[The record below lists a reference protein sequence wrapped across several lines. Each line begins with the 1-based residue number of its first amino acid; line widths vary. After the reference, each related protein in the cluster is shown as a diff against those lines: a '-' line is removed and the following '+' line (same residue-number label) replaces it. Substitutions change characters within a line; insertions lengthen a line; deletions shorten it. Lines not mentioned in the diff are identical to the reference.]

1 MRNMIMAGALALCT
15 ATLAAPVGAQVQVP
29 AGLVNVTVGNV
40 ILEDILTDV
49 EINALNDL
57 DLLNDN
63 QIQVQ
68 VPIGVA
74 ANVCGISAAVIGKST
89 SNPACAAKS
98 GSQALAQAIRKQHL
112 RKKN

>member
-1 MRNMIMAGALALCT
+1 MRKFILAGALALGT
-15 ATLAAPVGAQVQVP
+15 ASLAMPASAQVQVP
-29 AGLVNVTVGNV
+29 SGLVNVTVGNV

-49 EINALNDL
+49 EIDALNDL
-57 DLLNDN
+57 DILNNN

-89 SNPACAAKS
+89 SNPVCTAES

-112 RKKN
+112 RKR

>member
-1 MRNMIMAGALALCT
+1 MRKLILAGALALGS
-15 ATLAAPVGAQVQVP
+15 ASLAMPASAQVQVP
-29 AGLVNVTVGNV
+29 SGLVNVTVGNV
-40 ILEDILTDV
+40 ILQDILTDV
-49 EINALNDL
+49 EITALNDL
-57 DLLNDN
+57 DILNNN

-89 SNPACAAKS
+89 SNPVCTAES

-112 RKKN
+112 RNR

>member
-1 MRNMIMAGALALCT
+1 MRKMMIAGALALGT
-15 ATLAAPVGAQVQVP
+15 AAIAVPATAQVQVP
-29 AGLVNVTVGNV
+29 SGLVNVTVGNV

-57 DLLNDN
+57 DVLNNN

-89 SNPACAAKS
+89 SNPVCTADS

-112 RKKN
+112 RNR